1 MSGRQWASRR
11 GGTGVAA
18 PLLALALTMAALP
31 ARAFNMDTCDGKP
44 HQVTINTQAEAYLG
58 VVVGASRA
66 GEGMI
71 GCGGWRVGGVEAYE
85 ALRWSLAR
93 INQAVGGIG
102 SRIVS
107 DSYVPGV
114 KFGLHVYDSCNHGER
129 AVAGVGEVFP
139 VVREGPSSCSP
150 LSNDTLLALGVLDL
164 TGVTSTHQSLS
175 HLLHKY
181 HVPVVEAA
189 AHAYIPQEERGQA
202 LLEFLAELKWDST
215 ALLVLDDDYSIEVAK
230 VVTEGAGNFNV
241 CVSNVVRVPM
251 LPPYPED
258 ADQHDE
264 QSNAQY
270 RALVRTAASDG
281 QVSGVVVVASGFPLI
296 QILAAIRA
304 ETSASRKVYWLI
316 SDLPDEEVDLVRH
329 VARIA
334 RGVWV
339 VAHDPPAMESFED
352 HWRLLQDVKIT
363 PNPENEWVL
372 GYFQQSKRCQL
383 AGLPKNV
390 VEPLNADED
399 PDEPPKELPP
409 CLSFRMRD
417 DDLDVLARTRAV
429 VPAIHGLFT
438 FFTAMKNAW
447 KLKCR
452 NRRGVC
458 QELQDLE
465 REELQ
470 TDFLSPLRFLHQ
482 GPGSRSHAGLK
493 GGKRRTDPPGTLS
506 GTSLGLYR
514 ILAIPGNSTVTAHQ
528 TFVMDNS
535 TLRVTGESYS
545 SKTTGCSQGA
555 CNSCLDGPGHLM
567 QVTPGQ
573 PVNKT
578 TVAPTVEAEDHVLL
592 PSSDHVVLAALFPIH
607 QPSPD
612 GSDCGDTINEEILQ
626 EVEAFLWAVDQINQH
641 QKLLPSTT
649 LGALVL
655 DTCGSRIRTMNQVT
669 SLVKGTLP
677 GIDVNIN
684 DIQMF
689 VTSLDPETAR
699 VTGEILSS
707 LNVTSVNMGP
717 SQAHSPYA
725 LQMSPPIN
733 KEAEAMVQMLR
744 FLGWDYVSL
753 VVSSEDAENM
763 AGAEA
768 FRTVA
773 RASRVCLALDLK
785 MVPLEAEGSA
795 TLAGQIVEQL
805 TEKAVVGARGVI
817 LFLTLEDTK
826 ALLQAVQKAVSL
838 HRLHKHQIVFLGTTT
853 WGDHKDQLRE
863 VDAEIGGVL
872 ALKDGQQDVRDFIAH
887 YRLLDPEKN
896 ARNPWFKQ
904 YWEQEFGCVGI
915 ACLLEGKPT
924 PVVPYA
930 SVPSTPRVI
939 QAVFSFGAALT
950 QLLGHLC
957 PHAGGKICPG
967 LPKWRQ
973 RTVLNEFLRNTEV
986 SRVDKPSEYFQ
997 FTENFHGNAPL
1008 EVFNLRRA
1016 PPSSIQ
1022 KYKYEKVGRYVDGSL
1037 TLGNAMAEY
1046 HNGTVTVMERLTS
1059 SCTSNCASCHSPE
1072 ADHVFI
1078 ESPDQL
1084 YILATFNVHER
1095 GDKPLECGPLRGDRG
1110 IQSVEALLWSLEQ
1123 VNSDP
1128 DLLPGVTL
1136 GAIVLDACSSK
1147 EKAVRD
1153 VTNFL
1158 TGNIPTTMREK
1169 VPSANNIVG
1178 MIAGG
1183 IGEEVRQVIDVTQ
1196 PYGITTIAT
1205 QATSTAF
1212 SNTRRFPALLRLA
1225 PPNDVTGSA
1234 IASLLLYWRWEVFSV
1249 VYSDGGAPG
1258 DVQKHLL
1265 RETEAHNLKAAM
1277 AEPIPLKVDQVE
1289 YMLGVWSRL
1298 AEAAQQG
1305 ARAVVLLL
1313 EPHHAALFLRA
1324 AAGLLEEGLLRPG
1337 DFVFLMED
1345 SPLPYIKHETEALGM
1360 IVLQPI
1366 SGAVPAF
1373 SNYFRSLSL
1382 ANHTAYPWFHEFWAE
1397 MFRCRGAGCFTGAAR
1412 NLSGHRFRQAEDV
1425 VSTANAVSV
1434 LAKGLDRW
1442 RREACP
1448 DKENGTCPDMTAD
1461 EHYRNKLFQSTRSI
1475 TQRGV
1480 DGRPVAFTVDGHNRA
1495 AMIQVLNFRRVSG
1508 RRGAGLLRVGMFN
1521 EEDGLAL
1528 NGTLVVTYDA
1538 EGNER
1543 SMSEVKSQCIDLE
1556 VCGGV
1561 VAVAKPAKK
1570 RTHHLQM
1577 YPQQR
1582 FGISGL
1588 VPYHHQGQTFF
1599 SCGEFF
1605 SEGIFQ
1611 NVAAVA
1617 YALSQINRNEV
1628 GVGLGAILFDYCDRI
1643 ERARE
1648 RFYSFFSGEALE
1660 SDDSIVLT
1668 PNRIVAS
1675 ISFDDDAAEAVS
1687 NILSSNYIPHFS
1699 SPIGGRKLADRDDQT
1714 ILTSVPSRTAELRTF
1729 LSILRAYKWT
1739 FINVIYDNDDDG
1751 KFMMETFREMAT
1763 NQDVCIGDSLGV
1775 PQRVSEEYARELI
1788 ETLAVAWKPR
1798 IVVLLMDAS
1807 DNIRTILKVADKLDE
1822 SERFTF
1828 LAGDAWGNKP
1838 SVTKGLDRVSA
1849 GALTFTME
1857 TYDLPDF
1864 RIFVANL
1871 TLENHDPFPDEWFEE
1886 YFQNKFQCRL
1896 SPSERVQRQY
1906 VKECLGTESIHPDDI
1921 VQDPYVFH
1929 TILSINAIAHGLDA
1943 YITKHCADAESI
1955 DDCNVVQAELLLE
1968 ILHQSELSLNNTADS
1983 NSYDQ
1988 DGAYGYHIWN
1998 YRKLGKE
2005 YGYINAGKW
2014 ENSNLRL
2021 EKPSIEFK
2029 IGTFAPDSYCT
2040 EGICLEVCSSQS
2052 TKYAAMALPKP
2063 LPIDSNFRNVYGIMA
2078 SSMSLLGIIVILVT
2092 MVYFMMSYPTAAGT
2106 SVLGYMILIGC
2117 LMLYS
2122 VNFAFIFQ
2130 PTVGT
2135 CAVRRFMMGVA
2146 YAIIF
2151 SAMLVKVIHT
2161 WRVMTYSSTRDEPD
2175 GLSRPCGLM
2184 LVAIGLTFVQ
2194 VVLGS
2199 AWLILYPPGTDLEG
2213 ETWRCTPTERF
2224 EIDLVISLVYV
2235 MVLIAATIL
2244 FCFETWHA
2252 EENSKETRWILLAS
2266 LFTTIAWCVWTVVAT
2281 QAPITFRDPAIV
2293 IGNLI
2298 CATVVILFL
2307 YARKMYLYSQLTKDV
2322 KDLEMRS
2329 HYTAAT
2335 SLYNASLNAQ
2345 KMADPLPRTPGVEI
2359 NAGMP
2364 GRQFVVVGKTV
2375 RLHHPKGP
2383 VVGRVLGPPRPL
2395 LPPPRPLGP
2404 PPRHMGPP
2412 LRPTLVPSRPLAK
2425 GISANSLLPPG
2436 ARR

>member
-1 MSGRQWASRR
+1 MSGRQWVYRR
-11 GGTGVAA
+11 GGTGVGA
-18 PLLALALTMAALP
+18 PLLALVLTMAALP
-31 ARAFNMDTCDGKP
+31 ARAFNMETCDGKP

-71 GCGGWRVGGVEAYE
+71 GCGGWRAGGVEAYE

-93 INQAVGGIG
+93 INQNVGGIG

-107 DSYVPGV
+107 DSFVPGV

-189 AHAYIPQEERGQA
+189 AHTYIPQKERGQA

-215 ALLVLDDDYSIEVAK
+215 ALLVLDDDYSFEVAK

-241 CVSNVVRVPM
+241 CISNVVRVPM

-258 ADQHDE
+258 TDQQGE
-264 QSNAQY
+264 QSNTQY
-270 RALVRTAASDG
+270 RDLVRTATSDG

-304 ETSASRKVYWLI
+304 ETSASRKVYWIL
-316 SDLPDEEVDLVRH
+316 SDLPDEEVDLIRH
-329 VARIA
+329 AARIA

-339 VAHDPPAMESFED
+339 VAHDPLAMESFED

-363 PNPENEWVL
+363 PTPENEWVL

-383 AGLPKNV
+383 AGLPKSIL
-390 VEPLNADED
+390 EPLDADKD
-399 PDEPPKELPP
+399 SDEPPKELPP

-493 GGKRRTDPPGTLS
+493 GGKMRTDPPGTLS

-535 TLRVTGESYS
+535 TLRVTGESYV
-545 SKTTGCSQGA
+545 SKRNGCSQGA
-555 CNSCLDGPGHLM
+555 CNSCLDGPGNLM

-573 PVNKT
+573 PVNTT

-592 PSSDHVVLAALFPIH
+592 PSSDRVVLTALFPIH

-612 GSDCGDTINEEILQ
+612 GSDCGETINEEILQ

-684 DIQMF
+684 DVQMF

-795 TLAGQIVEQL
+795 TLADQIVEQL

-826 ALLQAVQKAVSL
+826 ALLQAVQKAVSF

-896 ARNPWFKQ
+896 TRNPWFKQ

-1016 PPSSIQ
+1016 PPSSVH

-1072 ADHVFI
+1072 ADHVFL

-1084 YILATFNVHER
+1084 YILATFNVHEK

-1110 IQSVEALLWSLEQ
+1110 IQSVESLLWSLEQ
-1123 VNSDP
+1123 VNADP
-1128 DLLPGVTL
+1128 DVLPGVTL

-1158 TGNIPTTMREK
+1158 TGNIPDRMREK

-1196 PYGITTIAT
+1196 PYGITTVAT

-1425 VSTANAVSV
+1425 VSTANAVTV

-1448 DKENGTCPDMTAD
+1448 DNENGTCSALTTD

-1508 RRGAGLLRVGMFN
+1508 RHGAGLLRVGMFN

-1628 GVGLGAILFDYCDRI
+1628 GVGLGAIIFDYCDRI

-1687 NILSSNYIPHFS
+1687 NILSSNNIPHFS

-1763 NQDVCIGDSLGV
+1763 NQDVCIGDSLGA

-1788 ETLAVAWKPR
+1788 ETLAVPWKPR
-1798 IVVLLMDAS
+1798 IVVLLMDAT

-1871 TLENHDPFPDEWFEE
+1871 TLENHEPFPDEWFEE

-2005 YGYINAGKW
+2005 YGYINVGKW
-2014 ENSNLRL
+2014 ENSNIRL

-2063 LPIDSNFRNVYGIMA
+2063 LPIDSNFRNVYGIMT

-2161 WRVMTYSSTRDEPD
+2161 WRVMTYSSTRGDPD

-2199 AWLILYPPGTDLEG
+2199 AWLILYPPGTDLDG

-2252 EENSKETRWILLAS
+2252 EENSKGDA
-2266 LFTTIAWCVWTVVAT
+2266 V
-2281 QAPITFRDPAIV
+2281 DPAGLPLHHHRLV
-2293 IGNLI
+2293 RVDGCGHAGAHHLPRPGHRHRQPH
-2298 CATVVILFL
+2298 L
-2307 YARKMYLYSQLTKDV
+2307 RD
-2322 KDLEMRS
+2322 RR
-2329 HYTAAT
+2329 H
-2335 SLYNASLNAQ
+2335 
-2345 KMADPLPRTPGVEI
+2345 PLP
-2359 NAGMP
+2359 
-2364 GRQFVVVGKTV
+2364 V
-2375 RLHHPKGP
+2375 RPQD
-2383 VVGRVLGPPRPL
+2383 VPL
-2395 LPPPRPLGP
+2395 Q
-2404 PPRHMGPP
+2404 
-2412 LRPTLVPSRPLAK
+2412 PT
-2425 GISANSLLPPG
+2425 N
-2436 ARR
+2436 

>member
-1 MSGRQWASRR
+1 MSGRQWVYPR
-11 GGTGVAA
+11 GGTGVGA
-18 PLLALALTMAALP
+18 PLLALVLTMAALP
-31 ARAFNMDTCDGKP
+31 ARAFNMETCDGKP
-44 HQVTINTQAEAYLG
+44 HQVTINTQADAYLG

-66 GEGMI
+66 GEGMF
-71 GCGGWRVGGVEAYE
+71 GCGGWRAGGVESFE

-93 INQAVGGIG
+93 INQDLGGIG
-102 SRIVS
+102 SRIVT
-107 DSYVPGV
+107 DSFVPGV
-114 KFGLHVYDSCNHGER
+114 KFGLHVYDSCEHGER
-129 AVAGVGEVFP
+129 AAAGVGEVFP

-175 HLLHKY
+175 RLLQKY
-181 HVPVVEAA
+181 HVPVVEAP
-189 AHAYIPQEERGQA
+189 AHTFIPEKERGQA
-202 LLEFLAELKWDST
+202 LLEFLAELKWDSS
-215 ALLVLDDDYSIEVAK
+215 ALLVLDEDYSIEVAK
-230 VVTEGAGNFNV
+230 VVTEGAANFNV
-241 CVSNVVRVPM
+241 CISNVVRVPM

-258 ADQHDE
+258 TDQHGA
-264 QSNAQY
+264 QSNTQY
-270 RALVRTAASDG
+270 RDLVRTAASG
-281 QVSGVVVVASGFPLI
+281 GRVSGVIVVASGLPLT

-304 ETSASRKVYWLI
+304 ETAASRRVYWVL
-316 SDLPDEEVDLVRH
+316 SDLPDVEVDLVRH
-329 VARIA
+329 AARIA

-339 VAHDPPAMESFED
+339 VGHSPHALESFED

-363 PNPENEWVL
+363 PTPENEWVL

-383 AGLPKNV
+383 PGLPKSV
-390 VEPLNADED
+390 PEPLDADKEA
-399 PDEPPKELPP
+399 DEPPKELPP

-452 NRRGVC
+452 NRRGAC

-470 TDFLSPLRFLHQ
+470 ADFLSPLRFLHQ

-493 GGKRRTDPPGTLS
+493 GGKKRTDQPGKLS
-506 GTSLGLYR
+506 GTSIGLYR
-514 ILAIPGNSTVTAHQ
+514 VLAIPGNSTVTVHQ
-528 TFVMDNS
+528 TLVMDNS
-535 TLRVTGESYS
+535 TLRVTGESYIP
-545 SKTTGCSQGA
+545 KTGGCFQGD
-555 CNSCLDGPGHLM
+555 CNSCLDVPENLM

-573 PVNKT
+573 PVNT
-578 TVAPTVEAEDHVLL
+578 TTIVPKVEAEDHVLL
-592 PSSDHVVLAALFPIH
+592 PSSDHVVIAALFPVH

-684 DIQMF
+684 NIQMF

-753 VVSSEDAENM
+753 VVSSEDPENM

-795 TLAGQIVEQL
+795 TLANQIVEQL
-805 TEKAVVGARGVI
+805 TEKAVVGARGVV

-896 ARNPWFKQ
+896 TRNPWFKQ

-1016 PPSSIQ
+1016 PPSSVQ

-1037 TLGNAMAEY
+1037 TLGNAMAEF

-1110 IQSVEALLWSLEQ
+1110 IQSVEALLWSLER

-1128 DLLPGVTL
+1128 DILPGMKL

-1158 TGNIPTTMREK
+1158 TGNIPDRMREK
-1169 VPSANNIVG
+1169 VPSASNIVG

-1196 PYGITTIAT
+1196 PYGITTVAT

-1265 RETEAHNLKAAM
+1265 RETAAHNLKAAM
-1277 AEPIPLKVDQVE
+1277 TEPIPLKVDQVE

-1366 SGAVPAF
+1366 SGSVPAF
-1373 SNYFRSLSL
+1373 SNYFRTLSL

-1397 MFRCRGAGCFTGAAR
+1397 IYRCRGAGCFTGAAR
-1412 NLSGHRFRQAEDV
+1412 DLSGHRFQQAEDV
-1425 VSTANAVSV
+1425 VSTANAVNL

-1448 DKENGTCPDMTAD
+1448 DKENGTCSELIAD
-1461 EHYRNKLFQSTRSI
+1461 DHYRNKMFQSTRSI

-1480 DGRPVAFTVDGHNRA
+1480 DGRAVAFTVDGHNRA

-1508 RRGAGLLRVGMFN
+1508 RRGAGLLRVGMYN

-1538 EGNER
+1538 QGNER

-1556 VCGGV
+1556 ACGGV

-1675 ISFDDDAAEAVS
+1675 ITFDDDAAEAVS

-1729 LSILRAYKWT
+1729 LSILKAYKWS
-1739 FINVIYDNDDDG
+1739 FINVIYDSDEDG

-1807 DNIRTILKVADKLDE
+1807 DNIRTILKVANKLDE

-1871 TLENHDPFPDEWFEE
+1871 TLENHEPFPDEWFEE

-1943 YITKHCADAESI
+1943 YITKHCAEAESI

-2005 YGYINAGKW
+2005 YGYINVGKW

-2063 LPIDSNFRNVYGIMA
+2063 LPIDSNFRNVYGIMTSA
-2078 SSMSLLGIIVILVT
+2078 MSLLGIIVILVT

-2135 CAVRRFMMGVA
+2135 CAVRRFMMGLA

-2184 LVAIGLTFVQ
+2184 LVAIGLSFVQ

-2199 AWLILYPPGTDLEG
+2199 AWLILYPPGTDLDG

-2224 EIDLVISLVYV
+2224 EVDLVISLVYV

-2298 CATVVILFL
+2298 SATVVILFL

-2345 KMADPLPRTPGVEI
+2345 KMGDPLPRTPGVEI

-2395 LPPPRPLGP
+2395 VPPPRPIGP
-2404 PPRHMGPP
+2404 PPRHMAPP
-2412 LRPTLVPSRPLAK
+2412 LRPMLIPPRPMAK
-2425 GISANSLLPPG
+2425 GVSANSLLPPG

>member
-1 MSGRQWASRR
+1 
-11 GGTGVAA
+11 
-18 PLLALALTMAALP
+18 
-31 ARAFNMDTCDGKP
+31 
-44 HQVTINTQAEAYLG
+44 
-58 VVVGASRA
+58 
-66 GEGMI
+66 MI

-189 AHAYIPQEERGQA
+189 AHAYIPQKERGQA

-390 VEPLNADED
+390 VEPLSADED

-1158 TGNIPTTMREK
+1158 TGNIPTRMREK

-1570 RTHHLQM
+1570 RTHHLPRYCIGLPM

-2063 LPIDSNFRNVYGIMA
+2063 LPIDSNFRNVYGIMT

-2364 GRQFVVVGKTV
+2364 GRQFVGDQEVSFRTV
-2375 RLHHPKGP
+2375 T
-2383 VVGRVLGPPRPL
+2383 
-2395 LPPPRPLGP
+2395 LPPETPQSR
-2404 PPRHMGPP
+2404 RSS
-2412 LRPTLVPSRPLAK
+2412 RRSTTPSRH
-2425 GISANSLLPPG
+2425 SLRLSLSDELPEDLTFDVFESSEEEFPVDAHHLSDDNEDVAG
-2436 ARR
+2436 AGAGAASKDVGQRDRLPSIRRVGSRQMLVFLTDGNTIGDVSRI